1 MSRLRELV
9 AQWVERAD
17 EDFLTAVR
25 LLDDQDKRFRRAIVY
40 HAQQAAEKYL
50 KALLARHQIEIEK
63 THVIGR
69 LLRRVAGVY
78 PELAASLSDADE
90 LTQFVAETRYPGDTT
105 ELLPGAERDAVE
117 LARRVRDAVIPVL
130 TPFLETT
137 EPPTAH

>member
-25 LLDDQDKRFRRAIVY
+25 LLDDHDTHFRRAIVY

-78 PELAASLSDADE
+78 PELAASLTDADN
-90 LTQFVAETRYPGDTT
+90 LTQFVAETRYPGDAM
-105 ELLPGAERDAVE
+105 ELLPGSESDAVD
-117 LARRVRDAVIPVL
+117 LARSVRDAVMPLL
-130 TPFLETT
+130 TPFLEMT
-137 EPPTAH
+137 EPPTTR